1 MTFLLLQF
9 TNAVL
14 AAASTWIFF
23 RAPTLWDDQ
32 ALVYCTVAGTFIACL
47 TAILIGGSLV
57 FSERSRK
64 SHFIHIAL
72 TLAFA
77 GWQGYLL
84 YLAGRESG
92 LLQIIKS
99 RLHG

>member
-14 AAASTWIFF
+14 AAASAWIFF

-32 ALVYCTVAGTFIACL
+32 ALVYSTVAGTLVACL
-47 TAILIGGSLV
+47 TAVFIGGSLV
-57 FSERSRK
+57 FSEQGRR

-84 YLAGRESG
+84 YLAGRELG

-99 RLHG
+99 RLEG